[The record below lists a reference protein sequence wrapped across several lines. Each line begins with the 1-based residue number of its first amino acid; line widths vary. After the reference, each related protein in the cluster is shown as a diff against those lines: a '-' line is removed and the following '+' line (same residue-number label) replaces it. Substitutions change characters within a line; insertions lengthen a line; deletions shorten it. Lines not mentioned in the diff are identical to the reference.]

1 MRNAI
6 LIILTIGVALAFAG
20 DCHVNCPPGYHGG
33 CVKSGENCDCSCWKD
48 AQEAKNGIISKLQ
61 RIEASS
67 DIQRQARLALKN
79 TDELPETT
87 LTDRVTKKEFTIS
100 LKTF

>member
-1 MRNAI
+1 M
-6 LIILTIGVALAFAG
+6 
-20 DCHVNCPPGYHGG
+20 
-33 CVKSGENCDCSCWKD
+33 
-48 AQEAKNGIISKLQ
+48 
-61 RIEASS
+61 EASS